1 MDPRNVDISVFK
13 SSSLTSVNRMSYLF
27 GDMALG
33 PTSRGRISH
42 RGAGEKWIFR
52 EEDDGE
58 EDDGEEG
65 DGEED
70 IA

>member
-1 MDPRNVDISVFK
+1 
-13 SSSLTSVNRMSYLF
+13 
-27 GDMALG
+27 MALG